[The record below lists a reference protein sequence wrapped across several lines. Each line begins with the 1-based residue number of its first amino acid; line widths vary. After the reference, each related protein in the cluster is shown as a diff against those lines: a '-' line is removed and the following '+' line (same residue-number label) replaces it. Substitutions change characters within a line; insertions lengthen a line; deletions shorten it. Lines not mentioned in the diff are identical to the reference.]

1 MNTISF
7 FGNEGLTMTSA
18 NHIANLAKEYIKS
31 NERGINNV
39 NFVDTYLTI
48 IGSDV
53 EQPISAGLPD
63 EALNYIE
70 ENLRVIS
77 EAHSLIAWLREAIK
91 AHNKLICDIEAQT
104 LNEYCQTCG
113 KTLPVEPYREKAI
126 TKEAYTE
133 SLTVKE
139 RNKILMLQAQASVYG
154 KYIHPDGP
162 FSKAREELMEKM
174 ANATEVKGNGRDTL
188 LYHFKPTA
196 DAMKVDATFYQLQRE
211 YRAAQAELNGYLHK
225 IDQAVQKDADEKTKA
240 FDDAM
245 AAYRLELSVL
255 TKEFENSRV
264 ERLEEARKLRI
275 VIPNELK
282 GIYHIIS
289 ELGK

>member
-1 MNTISF
+1 MSTLSF
-7 FGNEGLTMTSA
+7 FGNEGLTVTSA
-18 NHIANLAKEYIKS
+18 NHIANLAKEYTKS
-31 NERGINNV
+31 NERGMNSVTFI
-39 NFVDTYLTI
+39 DTDLTI
-48 IGSDV
+48 IGS
-53 EQPISAGLPD
+53 ETKQNISVGLPD
-63 EALNYIE
+63 EALSHIE

-91 AHNKLICDIEAQT
+91 AHGKLIYDIEAQT
-104 LNEYCQTCG
+104 LDEYCQECG
-113 KTLPVEPYREKAI
+113 KTLPVEPHRENGI

-154 KYIHPDGP
+154 KFIHPDGP
-162 FSKAREELMEKM
+162 FSKARAELMEKM
-174 ANATEVKGNGRDTL
+174 ANATEVKENGRDTL

-196 DAMKVDATFYQLQRE
+196 DAMKVEATFYQLQRE

-225 IDQAVQKDADEKTKA
+225 IDQAVQKDADEKAKA
-240 FDDAM
+240 FHDAM

-255 TKEFENSRV
+255 TKEYENSRM

-275 VIPNELK
+275 VIPIELK